1 MVPVMMNRLPVQD
14 TQDTRIQSLGREDP
28 LQKELTTHSSM
39 LDWEFHGQGAWQAAV
54 HGVIKSQTQL
64 SGQVQSAAQSQGG
77 EDIAGRIT

>member
-1 MVPVMMNRLPVQD
+1 MVPVMKNRLPVQD
-14 TQDTRIQSLGREDP
+14 TQDTRIQSLGREDA

-39 LDWEFHGQGAWQAAV
+39 LDWEFHGQGAWQDAV

-64 SGQVQSAAQSQGG
+64 SGQVQSAGQSQGG

>member
-1 MVPVMMNRLPVQD
+1 MVPVMKNPPASAGHTGHADSVPG
-14 TQDTRIQSLGREDP
+14 SGRP

-64 SGQVQSAAQSQGG
+64 SGQVQSAGQSQGG